1 MLVHNFLTYLRRCK
15 SMETGEN
22 NMNKLER
29 IESLQEAH
37 KQLDREC
44 TDLEKKLAGGIN
56 SENHDRLVELKKR
69 KLFVKDQIEGLRKQV
84 DFQE

>member
-1 MLVHNFLTYLRRCK
+1 
-15 SMETGEN
+15 MENGET
-22 NMNKLER
+22 NMNTLER

-44 TDLEKKLAGGIN
+44 TDLEKQLAGGIN

-69 KLFVKDQIEGLRKQV
+69 KLFVKDQIESLRKEL
-84 DFQE
+84 DFQA